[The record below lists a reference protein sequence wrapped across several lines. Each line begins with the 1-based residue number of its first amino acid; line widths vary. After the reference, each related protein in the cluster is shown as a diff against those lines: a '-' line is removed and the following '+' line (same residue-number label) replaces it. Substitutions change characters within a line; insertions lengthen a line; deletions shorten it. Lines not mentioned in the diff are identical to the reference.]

1 MKFTIIC
8 TDHRLEHN
16 VDDVDII
23 MNSKIRNKLEHAF
36 KCIEDA
42 LNLDRRKFEYF
53 IDYSNNVIRVSTTH
67 AIFSSNLRDTK
78 LSDLLNIEGIE

>member
-23 MNSKIRNKLEHAF
+23 LDSKVKCKLQHVF

-42 LNLDRRKFEYF
+42 LNLDRKKFDYF
-53 IDYSNNVIRVSTTH
+53 IDYSNHVIKVSTTH